1 MRKVKVFVEEIAL
14 ASFLTVI
21 YIANRNVQTTVEKTS
36 QATIIDTDVQYKTLT
51 HSEYLIEQEEIRN
64 EIFYGELEEVA
75 LVVQAESG
83 NQDELGKRY
92 VADCILNRVDDKDF
106 PDNIHDVIYQINPIQ
121 FSTTVDGA
129 IEKAGYT
136 VTEEIFQLVL
146 EEYEN
151 RTNFN
156 IIYFRTDR
164 YSDSGTPAFKH
175 GDHYFSTK

>member
-1 MRKVKVFVEEIAL
+1 MGKVKVFVEEIAL
-14 ASFLTVI
+14 ASFLTVM

-92 VADCILNRVDDKDF
+92 VADVIWNRVDDKDF
-106 PDNIHDVIYQINPIQ
+106 PDTPLDVIYQIDPVQ
-121 FSTTVDGA
+121 FATTVNGA
-129 IEKAGYT
+129 MGKAGYT
-136 VTEEIFQLVL
+136 ITEEVFQIAL
-146 EEYEN
+146 EERES
-151 RTNFN
+151 RTNSE
-156 IIYFRTDR
+156 IVYFRTDE
-164 YSDSGTPAFKH
+164 YGTGTSAFKY